1 MIKAAEL
8 REKRAGLVAQA
19 RAILNKA
26 DEETRDTNAE
36 ENAEYDRIMEEV
48 DKLKD
53 RIDKLEKL
61 EDAEDEME
69 EPADRSGRPATGEER
84 NRVSAGNLSEV
95 RTAVNSW
102 LKTGRIAPCLRG
114 ENQPFLAEYRD
125 LQLGAVGTDTAGGYL
140 VTPTQIS
147 DQVVK
152 QCDDFTYI
160 RKLAHIE
167 RVTEAKSLGVRQM
180 TSRIN
185 DFDWTTEV
193 TGVTQDT
200 GQAFGR
206 RDLTPS
212 ILTKLAKVS
221 IRLLM
226 ASGDASEIV
235 TRELAYK
242 FGLTQEKAFLT
253 GSGSGQPLGIF
264 TASASGIP
272 TSQDVASTGTATFI
286 ADDLFTVKYSIKQP
300 YLMGPKCGWIVH
312 RTIVSMIRKFKD
324 NYGQYLWAPGIAP
337 GAPDRIVDVPYY
349 MSEWAPNTMTTGDY
363 VAAIGN
369 FDYYWIAEV
378 TGFILQ
384 RLVERYADTNEVGF
398 LARGFIDGSP
408 VLGEA
413 FARLKLS

>member
-1 MIKAAEL
+1 MVKSAEL
-8 REKRAGLVAQA
+8 REKRATLVNEA
-19 RAILNKA
+19 RAVLKRA
-26 DEETRDTNAE
+26 EDEARDTTQE
-36 ENAEYDRIMEEV
+36 EDNQYDKIMEEV

-53 RIDKLEKL
+53 RIDRLEKL
-61 EDAEDEME
+61 EETEGEME

-84 NRVSAGNLSEV
+84 ARTTNANAAEV
-95 RTAVNSW
+95 RSAFNAW
-102 LKTGRIAPCLRG
+102 ARTGRAAPSLRG
-114 ENQPFLAEYRD
+114 NQSLAAEFRD
-125 LQLGAVGTDTAGGYL
+125 LQLGAIGTDTAGGYL

-147 DQVVK
+147 DMVIK

-180 TSRIN
+180 TSRID
-185 DFDWTTEV
+185 DFDWTTEI
-193 TGVTQDT
+193 TSVTQDT
-200 GQAFGR
+200 GQAFGI
-206 RDLTPS
+206 RDLTPN

-221 IRLLM
+221 VRLLL
-226 ASGDASEIV
+226 ASQDCSEIV
-235 TRELAYK
+235 TRELGYK

-253 GSGSGQPLGIF
+253 GSGSGEPLGAF

-272 TSQDVASTGTATFI
+272 TAQDVSSTGTATFI

-300 YLMGPKCGWIVH
+300 YLMGPKCGWILH

-337 GAPDRIVDVPYY
+337 GAPDRIIDVPYY

-363 VAAIGN
+363 VAVVGN
-369 FDYYWIAEV
+369 WDYYWIAEV